1 MHFDYSPFLLN
12 KMVHLHHAL
21 FAYNTH
27 FTYGG
32 PSFCNTTVL
41 HQSVP
46 SSVNGD
52 THMSTQ
58 LCNGTRVLVIDT
70 SLSLIYLSDEELVH
84 EAKRRRGDLQDMDSE
99 EEELL
104 PEEVTAALKVIRK
117 FAQKYSTENDVL
129 SLRKI

>member
-117 FAQKYSTENDVL
+117 FAQKYCTEIMFFL
-129 SLRKI
+129 S